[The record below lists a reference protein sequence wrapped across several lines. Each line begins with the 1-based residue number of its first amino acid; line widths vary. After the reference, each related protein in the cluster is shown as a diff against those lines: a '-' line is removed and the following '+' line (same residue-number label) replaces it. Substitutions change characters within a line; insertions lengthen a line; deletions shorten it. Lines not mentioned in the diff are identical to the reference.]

1 MYTDIRRK
9 RRKLLRPGGINFT
22 VRQNVS
28 LNVCGCPG
36 LGWRQVQQ
44 FSNLAA
50 VTVGLAG
57 AVNQVGQP
65 IGWDIVQL
73 TEFFL
78 IQVQFCQTFLDGPAK
93 GSNGAF
99 AVQIAHLVST
109 IQPL

>member
-1 MYTDIRRK
+1 MSGK
-9 RRKLLRPGGINFT
+9 KLL
-22 VRQNVS
+22 
-28 LNVCGCPG
+28 LLLCGYPE

-44 FSNLAA
+44 LGYLAA

-65 IGWDIVQL
+65 IGWTIMQL
-73 TEFFL
+73 TEFLL

-93 GSNGAF
+93 GSYGAF

-109 IQPL
+109 IQP